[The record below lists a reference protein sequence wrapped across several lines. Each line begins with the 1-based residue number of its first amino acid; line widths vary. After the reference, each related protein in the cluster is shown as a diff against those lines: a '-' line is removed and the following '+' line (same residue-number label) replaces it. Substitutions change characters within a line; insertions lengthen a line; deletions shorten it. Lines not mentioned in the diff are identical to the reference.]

1 MTHLTKD
8 NDSDAN
14 SWREFKK
21 QNDISQMGKIEISFQ
36 DGHCILLDSTNQDVL
51 DWGESRGLT

>member
-21 QNDISQMGKIEISFQ
+21 QHDISQMGKIEISFQ